1 LQGLLGNKKDSTK
14 TNNTNKDLKEKA
26 GKLLNGLFGK

>member
-1 LQGLLGNKKDSTK
+1 DTTK
-14 TNNTNKDLKEKA
+14 TNNTNKDLKEKE